1 MCLFGKGA
9 APSSKADGHTAFTG
23 SRMSWVRGFFVA
35 RVDERKTAWG
45 ERNGSKSKKRK
56 DGGSGSSLCKP
67 RYMSCLRD
75 AEDLDPPPPT
85 PQHYHCGGGGAG
97 PSGGGNFGMRCVWQE
112 DHYGKRTGATGDLGL
127 KAVDLGFDDGDL
139 RGRNGPGGE
148 ELGEGTGDDGGTCK
162 ALTAAECWMRVVRVF
177 QSKKFTSAKLERLY
191 QRYFFRLNQS
201 SLTMLMGVLVIVCGV
216 MLAFHCVHALPNVA
230 YASVLSVAMALFLS
244 MMVVCNRNGFHQD
257 YMWIVS
263 YLVIGVLLVV
273 QVFGVLMVAPRSA
286 SEGIWW
292 AVFFVY
298 IIYTLLPVRMR
309 AAVLSGGVLSTIHLI
324 TAWQLNQDDV
334 FLWKQLSANALVFL
348 CTNMI
353 GICTHYPAEMSQ
365 RQAFQE
371 TRGYIQARL
380 YLQRENQQQER
391 LLLSVL
397 PRHVAMEMK
406 AEINAKK
413 EDMMFHKIYIQ
424 KHDNVSILF
433 ADIEGFTSL
442 ASQCTAQELVMT
454 LNELF
459 ARFDKLASENHCL
472 RIKILGDCYYCVS
485 GLPEPRADHAH
496 CCVEMGVDMIEA
508 ISLVREVTGVNVNM
522 RVGIHSGRVH
532 CGVLGLRKWQFD
544 VWSNDV
550 TLANH
555 MEAGGAAGRIHI
567 TKATLQYLHGDYEVE
582 PGFGGDRNTYLKE
595 NNIETFLVLGC
606 SQKRKDEKAAMAKSA
621 MMQRVRANSTEGL
634 MPRWGPDT
642 RFSRTKDSK
651 VFRHM
656 GIDETSRQ
664 DNRCSQEA
672 LNPEDEVDEFLGRAI
687 DARSID
693 QLRKDHVKK
702 FLLTFQTKDLEKKFS
717 KKVDDRF
724 GGYVACALLVFCFIC
739 LIQIIIFP
747 HTPLMLGFYITIFII
762 LVSILFIC
770 AIYSCVKLFPV
781 ALQTVTKKIV
791 QSRTNST
798 LVGVLTILLLFMS
811 AFVNMLTCDREG
823 LVDCVGRERNLSS
836 SLVTLCLLHNLTQSA
851 QDGLTLCPSQP
862 TPCHFPEYFCYSVL
876 LTLLACSVFLH
887 ISSIGKLALMV
898 LILVTFL
905 LLVEWPQVALFD
917 NADLLLTANTLFNE
931 TATKT
936 CQESVTKVSLKVMT
950 PVILTVFVLALY
962 LHAQQ
967 VESIARLDF
976 LWKLQ
981 ATEEKEEMEELRGYN
996 RRLLHNILPKD
1007 VAAHFLTRERRNDE
1021 LYYQSCECVAVMF
1034 ASISNFSEFYV
1045 ELEANNEG
1053 VECLRLLNE
1062 IIADFDEI
1070 ISEDKF
1076 RQLEKIK
1083 TIGSTYMAASGLND
1097 STYDREG
1104 RSHILALADYAMR
1117 LKEQMKYINE
1127 HSFNN
1132 FQMKIGLN
1140 MGPVVAG
1147 VIGARKPQYDIW
1159 GNTVNVASRM
1169 DSTGVPDCIQVTTD
1183 LYHVLVDKGYH
1194 LDHRGL
1200 VKSVA
1205 KPQQGRLFKFV
1216 NRFQAAAIL
1225 H

>member
-1 MCLFGKGA
+1 NSTSICVSPPALHCA
-9 APSSKADGHTAFTG
+9 SPPSLLH
-23 SRMSWVRGFFVA
+23 RMSWFSGFLVA
-35 RVDERKTAWG
+35 RVDNRKTAWG
-45 ERNGSKSKKRK
+45 ERNGKKSKQK
-56 DGGSGSSLCKP
+56 GGSSLCNP
-67 RYMSCLRD
+67 R
-75 AEDLDPPPPT
+75 
-85 PQHYHCGGGGAG
+85 GG
-97 PSGGGNFGMRCVWQE
+97 GGGNFGVRCIWQE
-112 DHYGKRTGATGDLGL
+112 DHYGKGGVTGEGVGL
-127 KAVDLGFDDGDL
+127 KSVDLGFEDGDL
-139 RGRNGPGGE
+139 KGRNGGGGGE
-148 ELGEGTGDDGGTCK
+148 GGDEGLNGGGVV
-162 ALTAAECWMRVVRVF
+162 TAADCWLRVVRVF
-177 QSKKFTSAKLERLY
+177 QSKKFQSHKLELLY

-216 MLAFHCVHALPNVA
+216 MLTFHCVHATPDVA
-230 YASVLSVAMALFLS
+230 YSSALSVAMALFMAL
-244 MMVVCNRNGFHQD
+244 MVVCNRNGFHQD
-257 YMWIVS
+257 YMWMVS
-263 YLVIGVLLVV
+263 YLVIGVLLLM

-292 AVFFVY
+292 SVFFIY

-309 AAVLSGGVLSTIHLI
+309 AAVLSGGVLSTIHLV
-324 TAWQLNQDDV
+324 TTWQFNQEDV
-334 FLWKQLSANALVFL
+334 FLWKQLNANVLIFL
-348 CTNMI
+348 CTNII
-353 GICTHYPAEMSQ
+353 GICTHYPAEVSQ

-380 YLQRENQQQER
+380 HLQRENQQQER

-406 AEINAKK
+406 ADINAKK

-555 MEAGGAAGRIHI
+555 MEAGGKAGRIHI
-567 TKATLQYLHGDYEVE
+567 TKATLQYLNGDYEVE
-582 PGFGGDRNTYLKE
+582 PGFGGERNAYLKE
-595 NNIETFLVLGC
+595 NSIETFLVLGC
-606 SQKRKDEKAAMAKSA
+606 SQKRVSNKTISYTCQPPHIQFCYSIQSFGKMEY
-621 MMQRVRANSTEGL
+621 RY
-634 MPRWGPDT
+634 GP
-642 RFSRTKDSK
+642 K
-651 VFRHM
+651 VTIR
-656 GIDETSRQ
+656 GA
-664 DNRCSQEA
+664 QEA
-672 LNPEDEVDEFLGRAI
+672 MNPEDEVDEFLGRAI

-702 FLLTFQTKDLEKKFS
+702 FLLTFQTSSLEKKYS

-724 GGYVACALLVFCFIC
+724 GGYVACTLLVFCFISF
-739 LIQIIIFP
+739 IQIVIFP
-747 HTPLMLGFYITIFII
+747 HTPVMLGIYISIFII
-762 LVSILFIC
+762 LANILFIC
-770 AIYSCVKLFPV
+770 AIYSCVKLFP
-781 ALQTVTKKIV
+781 AAMQTVSKKIV

-798 LVGVLTILLLFMS
+798 LMGVFTIILVFIS
-811 AFVNMLTCDREG
+811 AFVNMFACDTESLVVCISRE
-823 LVDCVGRERNLSS
+823 LNISVAMVTPCLIRNLSVS
-836 SLVTLCLLHNLTQSA
+836 V
-851 QDGLTLCPSQP
+851 DGGLEICPSQGP
-862 TPCHFPEYFCYSVL
+862 SCPFPEYFSYSVL
-876 LTLLACSVFLH
+876 LTLLACSVFLQ
-887 ISSIGKLALMV
+887 ISSIGKLALML
-898 LILVTFL
+898 LIQLTFL

-917 NADLLLTANTLFNE
+917 NADLFVTSNALPFSE
-931 TATKT
+931 
-936 CQESVTKVSLKVMT
+936 TKVSLRVMT

-967 VESIARLDF
+967 VESTSRLDF

-981 ATEEKEEMEELRGYN
+981 ATEEKEEMEELQAYN

-1007 VAAHFLTRERRNDE
+1007 VAAHFLARERRNDE

-1070 ISEDKF
+1070 ISEEKF

-1097 STYDREG
+1097 STYDRKG
-1104 RSHILALADYAMR
+1104 RSHITALADYAMR
-1117 LKEQMKYINE
+1117 LREQMKYINE

-1140 MGPVVAG
+1140 IGPVVAG

-1169 DSTGVPDCIQVTTD
+1169 DSTGVPDRIQVTTD
-1183 LYHVLVDKGYH
+1183 LHQVLSDIGYVLECRGVVKVKGKGEMTTYF
-1194 LDHRGL
+1194 LNDGPPN
-1200 VKSVA
+1200 S
-1205 KPQQGRLFKFV
+1205 
-1216 NRFQAAAIL
+1216 
-1225 H
+1225 

>member
-1 MCLFGKGA
+1 MIFQTLTALPALRCA
-9 APSSKADGHTAFTG
+9 SPPSLLH
-23 SRMSWVRGFFVA
+23 RMSWFSGFLVA
-35 RVDERKTAWG
+35 RVDDRKTAWG
-45 ERNGSKSKKRK
+45 ERNGKKSKQK
-56 DGGSGSSLCKP
+56 GGSSLCNP

-75 AEDLDPPPPT
+75 PDAMEPPSGAPLNP
-85 PQHYHCGGGGAG
+85 HHCGGGAGAAG
-97 PSGGGNFGMRCVWQE
+97 GGGNFGVRCIWQE
-112 DHYGKRTGATGDLGL
+112 DHYGKGGVTGEGVGL
-127 KAVDLGFDDGDL
+127 KSAGDEGL
-139 RGRNGPGGE
+139 NGGGVV
-148 ELGEGTGDDGGTCK
+148 
-162 ALTAAECWMRVVRVF
+162 TAADCWLRVVRVF
-177 QSKKFTSAKLERLY
+177 QSKKFQSHKLELLY

-216 MLAFHCVHALPNVA
+216 MLTFHCVHATPDVA
-230 YASVLSVAMALFLS
+230 YSSALSVAMALFMAL
-244 MMVVCNRNGFHQD
+244 MVVCNRNGFHQD
-257 YMWIVS
+257 YMWMVS
-263 YLVIGVLLVV
+263 YLVIGVLLLM

-292 AVFFVY
+292 SVFFIY

-309 AAVLSGGVLSTIHLI
+309 AAVLSGVVLSTIHLV
-324 TAWQLNQDDV
+324 TTWQFNQEDV
-334 FLWKQLSANALVFL
+334 FLWKQLNANVLIFL
-348 CTNMI
+348 CTNII
-353 GICTHYPAEMSQ
+353 GICTHYPAEVSQ

-380 YLQRENQQQER
+380 HLQRENQQQER

-406 AEINAKK
+406 ADINAKK

-555 MEAGGAAGRIHI
+555 MEAGGKAGRIHI
-567 TKATLQYLHGDYEVE
+567 TKATLQYLNGDYEVE
-582 PGFGGDRNTYLKE
+582 PGFGGERNAYLKE
-595 NNIETFLVLGC
+595 NSIETFLVLGC
-606 SQKRKDEKAAMAKSA
+606 SQKRVSNKTISYTCQPPHIQFCYSIQSSGKMEY
-621 MMQRVRANSTEGL
+621 RY
-634 MPRWGPDT
+634 GP
-642 RFSRTKDSK
+642 K
-651 VFRHM
+651 VTIR
-656 GIDETSRQ
+656 GA
-664 DNRCSQEA
+664 QEA
-672 LNPEDEVDEFLGRAI
+672 MNPEDEVDEFLGRAI

-702 FLLTFQTKDLEKKFS
+702 FLLTFQTSSLEKKYS

-724 GGYVACALLVFCFIC
+724 GGYVACTLLVFCFISF
-739 LIQIIIFP
+739 IQIVIFP
-747 HTPLMLGFYITIFII
+747 HTPVMLGIYISIFII
-762 LVSILFIC
+762 LANILFIC
-770 AIYSCVKLFPV
+770 AIYSCVKLFP
-781 ALQTVTKKIV
+781 AAMQTVSKKIV

-798 LVGVLTILLLFMS
+798 LVGVFTIILVFIS
-811 AFVNMLTCDREG
+811 AFVNMFACDTESLVVCISRE
-823 LVDCVGRERNLSS
+823 LNISVAMVTPCLIRNLSVS
-836 SLVTLCLLHNLTQSA
+836 V
-851 QDGLTLCPSQP
+851 DGGLEICPSQGP
-862 TPCHFPEYFCYSVL
+862 SCPFPEYFSYSVL
-876 LTLLACSVFLH
+876 LTLLACSVFLQ
-887 ISSIGKLALMV
+887 ISSIGKLALML
-898 LILVTFL
+898 LIQLTFL

-917 NADLLLTANTLFNE
+917 NADLFVTSNALPFSE
-931 TATKT
+931 
-936 CQESVTKVSLKVMT
+936 TKVSLRVMT

-967 VESIARLDF
+967 VESTSRLDF

-981 ATEEKEEMEELRGYN
+981 ATEEKEEMEELQAYN

-1007 VAAHFLTRERRNDE
+1007 VAAHFLARERRNDE

-1070 ISEDKF
+1070 ISEERF

-1104 RSHILALADYAMR
+1104 RSHITALADYAMR
-1117 LKEQMKYINE
+1117 LREQMKYINE

-1140 MGPVVAG
+1140 IGPVVAG

-1169 DSTGVPDCIQVTTD
+1169 DSTGVPDRIQVTTD
-1183 LYHVLVDKGYH
+1183 LHQVLSDIGYVLECRGVVKVKGKGEMTTYF
-1194 LDHRGL
+1194 LNDGPPN
-1200 VKSVA
+1200 S
-1205 KPQQGRLFKFV
+1205 
-1216 NRFQAAAIL
+1216 
-1225 H
+1225 

>member
-1 MCLFGKGA
+1 
-9 APSSKADGHTAFTG
+9 
-23 SRMSWVRGFFVA
+23 
-35 RVDERKTAWG
+35 
-45 ERNGSKSKKRK
+45 
-56 DGGSGSSLCKP
+56 
-67 RYMSCLRD
+67 MSCLRD
-75 AEDLDPPPPT
+75 PDAMEPPSGAPLH
-85 PQHYHCGGGGAG
+85 QHHRGGVAGAVG
-97 PSGGGNFGMRCVWQE
+97 GGGNFGV
-112 DHYGKRTGATGDLGL
+112 L
-127 KAVDLGFDDGDL
+127 
-139 RGRNGPGGE
+139 
-148 ELGEGTGDDGGTCK
+148 
-162 ALTAAECWMRVVRVF
+162 F
-177 QSKKFTSAKLERLY
+177 QSKKFQSRKLERLY

-201 SLTMLMGVLVIVCGV
+201 SLTMLMGVLVIVCGI
-216 MLAFHCVHALPNVA
+216 MLTFHCVHAAPHVA
-230 YASVLSVAMALFLS
+230 YSSALSVAMALFMAL
-244 MMVVCNRNGFHQD
+244 MVVCNRNGFHQD
-257 YMWIVS
+257 YMWMVS
-263 YLVIGVLLVV
+263 YLVIGVLVSV

-292 AVFFVY
+292 SVFFIY

-309 AAVLSGGVLSTIHLI
+309 AAVLSGAVLSIIHVV
-324 TAWQLNQDDV
+324 TTWQINQEDK
-334 FLWKQLSANALVFL
+334 FLWKQVSANVLIFL
-348 CTNMI
+348 CTNII
-353 GICTHYPAEMSQ
+353 GICTHYPAEVSQ

-380 YLQRENQQQER
+380 HLQRENQQQER

-406 AEINAKK
+406 ADINAKK

-555 MEAGGAAGRIHI
+555 MEAGGKAGRIHI
-567 TKATLQYLHGDYEVE
+567 TKATLQYLNGDYEVE
-582 PGFGGDRNTYLKE
+582 PGFGGERNAYLKE
-595 NNIETFLVLGC
+595 NSIETFLVLGC
-606 SQKRKDEKAAMAKSA
+606 MS
-621 MMQRVRANSTEGL
+621 
-634 MPRWGPDT
+634 
-642 RFSRTKDSK
+642 
-651 VFRHM
+651 
-656 GIDETSRQ
+656 
-664 DNRCSQEA
+664 
-672 LNPEDEVDEFLGRAI
+672 
-687 DARSID
+687 
-693 QLRKDHVKK
+693 LR
-702 FLLTFQTKDLEKKFS
+702 
-717 KKVDDRF
+717 
-724 GGYVACALLVFCFIC
+724 
-739 LIQIIIFP
+739 
-747 HTPLMLGFYITIFII
+747 
-762 LVSILFIC
+762 
-770 AIYSCVKLFPV
+770 
-781 ALQTVTKKIV
+781 
-791 QSRTNST
+791 
-798 LVGVLTILLLFMS
+798 
-811 AFVNMLTCDREG
+811 
-823 LVDCVGRERNLSS
+823 
-836 SLVTLCLLHNLTQSA
+836 
-851 QDGLTLCPSQP
+851 
-862 TPCHFPEYFCYSVL
+862 
-876 LTLLACSVFLH
+876 
-887 ISSIGKLALMV
+887 
-898 LILVTFL
+898 
-905 LLVEWPQVALFD
+905 
-917 NADLLLTANTLFNE
+917 
-931 TATKT
+931 
-936 CQESVTKVSLKVMT
+936 VMT

-967 VESIARLDF
+967 VESTARLDF

-981 ATEEKEEMEELRGYN
+981 ATEEKEEMEELQAYN

-1007 VAAHFLTRERRNDE
+1007 VAAHFLARERRNDE

-1070 ISEDKF
+1070 ISEEKY

-1097 STYDREG
+1097 STYDKEG
-1104 RSHILALADYAMR
+1104 RTHITALADYAMR
-1117 LKEQMKYINE
+1117 LREQMKYINE

-1140 MGPVVAG
+1140 IGPVVAG

-1169 DSTGVPDCIQVTTD
+1169 DSTGVPDRIQVTTD
-1183 LYHVLVDKGYH
+1183 LHQVLANKGYV
-1194 LDHRGL
+1194 LECRGV
-1200 VKSVA
+1200 VKVKGKGEMTTYFLNDGPPNS
-1205 KPQQGRLFKFV
+1205 
-1216 NRFQAAAIL
+1216 
-1225 H
+1225 